1 MAIAESSLH
10 PSEGPTHTLEA
21 ALEGLASVGYR
32 VDATTWERFLDAGLM
47 HRSNG
52 STPHLVLVDGPELKR
67 FRTILDV
74 ELHLGQPSSIQRLA
88 FYLSASG
95 MSDIPA
101 SMVVEYIEAGIA
113 AFFGAADVELRA
125 LPNVPARLAFDGE
138 RALAKRL
145 AAMLLEP
152 PTGGDRRERA
162 ALEFLTEIGC
172 TFFLRASWR
181 NRVSG
186 RAPAPRI
193 VTPFALE
200 PDYSHVSIMSA
211 GRPLKASAA
220 EILLS
225 PAMNLNHAIEGLR
238 HSARYRPADIAAAAA
253 DAATVIDRGCRGFAG
268 ANASPILQSLT
279 PLLAAAFARMRAST
293 RPHTCERIAK
303 SAWAEPEAMRR
314 ALLTHWS

>member
-1 MAIAESSLH
+1 MAIAESSLQQ
-10 PSEGPTHTLEA
+10 SSGPTHTLDA
-21 ALEGLASVGYR
+21 ALEGLASAGYR
-32 VDATTWERFLDAGLM
+32 VDASTWERFLDAGLM
-47 HRSNG
+47 HRPKES
-52 STPHLVLVDGPELKR
+52 SQHLVLVDGADLKR

-74 ELHLGQPSSIQRLA
+74 DLHLGQPSSIQRLA

-101 SMVVEYIEAGIA
+101 ALVVEYMEAGIA
-113 AFFGAADVELRA
+113 AFFGAANVDLRA
-125 LPNVPARLAFDGE
+125 LPEVPSRLALDGE

-145 AAMLLEP
+145 VTTMLEERP
-152 PTGGDRRERA
+152 GGDRREHA

-172 TFFLRASWR
+172 TLFLRASWR

-186 RAPAPRI
+186 RGPAPRI

-200 PDYSHVSIMSA
+200 PDYTHVSIMSA

-238 HSARYRPADIAAAAA
+238 HAARYRPSDIVSAAA
-253 DAATVIDRGCRGFAG
+253 DAATVIQRGCPRLTSG
-268 ANASPILQSLT
+268 NVSPIVQSLA
-279 PLLAAAFARMRAST
+279 PLLAAAFARMRASA
-293 RPHTCERIAK
+293 RAHTCERIAK
-303 SAWAEPEAMRR
+303 SAWAEPEVMRR
-314 ALLTHWS
+314 ALLTYWS

>member
-10 PSEGPTHTLEA
+10 PSSGPTHTLDA
-21 ALEGLASVGYR
+21 ALEGLASAGYR
-32 VDATTWERFLDAGLM
+32 VDASTWERFVDTGLM
-47 HRSNG
+47 RRPNG
-52 STPHLVLVDGPELKR
+52 SSPHLVLVDGADLKR

-88 FYLSASG
+88 FYLSASS

-101 SMVVEYIEAGIA
+101 TLVVEYMEAGIG
-113 AFFGAADVELRA
+113 AFFGATDVALRA
-125 LPNVPARLAFDGE
+125 LPNVPSRLAFDGE
-138 RALAKRL
+138 RTLAKRL
-145 AAMLLEP
+145 VTAMLEAHP
-152 PTGGDRRERA
+152 EGDRRERA

-172 TFFLRASWR
+172 TLFLRASWR

-186 RAPAPRI
+186 RGPAPRI

-200 PDYSHVSIMSA
+200 PDHSHVSIMSA

-238 HSARYRPADIAAAAA
+238 HAARYRPSDIASAAS
-253 DAATVIDRGCRGFAG
+253 DAVTVIARGCRRVNR
-268 ANASPILQSLT
+268 ANDSPLVQSLT
-279 PLLAAAFARMRAST
+279 PLLAAAFARMRASA
-293 RPHTCERIAK
+293 RAHTCERIAK
-303 SAWAEPEAMRR
+303 SAGAEPEAMRR
-314 ALLTHWS
+314 ALLTYWS

>member
-1 MAIAESSLH
+1 MAIAESSFQ
-10 PSEGPTHTLEA
+10 PSPGPTHTLEA
-21 ALEGLASVGYR
+21 ALEGLAAAGYR
-32 VDATTWERFLDAGLM
+32 VDASTWERFVDAGLLR
-47 HRSNG
+47 RSNG
-52 STPHLVLVDGPELKR
+52 SSSHLVLVDGADIKR

-74 ELHLGQPSSIQRLA
+74 ELRIGQPSLIERLA

-101 SMVVEYIEAGIA
+101 ALVVEFMEAGIA
-113 AFFGAADVELRA
+113 AFFGAADAELRS

-145 AAMLLEP
+145 EATLLQSESE
-152 PTGGDRRERA
+152 GDRRERA
-162 ALEFLTEIGC
+162 ALAFLTEIGC
-172 TFFLRASWR
+172 TLYLRASWR

-200 PDYSHVSIMSA
+200 PDYSHVSIMTA

-225 PAMNLNHAIEGLR
+225 PAMNLNHAIEALR
-238 HSARYRPADIAAAAA
+238 NSARFRPAEIAAAAA
-253 DAATVIDRGCRGFAG
+253 DAMTVIERGCPRLSG
-268 ANASPILQSLT
+268 AHVSPLVQSLT

-303 SAWAEPEAMRR
+303 SAWAEPEAMRC
-314 ALLTHWS
+314 ALLTYWS